1 MAQLIC
7 PSCGEAAPAGERIC
21 PNCIVRIP
29 EAASAAPADATEQTP
44 VVASERLAAFLGQVP
59 APAPSPAPAADV
71 PRAAGRS
78 DCTDPDCVHGGRVPA
93 GRCSSCGRRGSAA
106 PLVRFRK
113 SGESAI
119 LQTEAIPAGET
130 LRVGRVDSP
139 LAQPLV
145 PFGNISRRH
154 AVITN
159 DNGTL
164 TITDTSSANGT
175 FVNSTRIR
183 PGERRTLRHGD
194 TVRFASNLEAQVD
207 LNGGS
212 C

>member
-1 MAQLIC
+1 M
-7 PSCGEAAPAGERIC
+7 
-21 PNCIVRIP
+21 
-29 EAASAAPADATEQTP
+29 
-44 VVASERLAAFLGQVP
+44 
-59 APAPSPAPAADV
+59 
-71 PRAAGRS
+71 
-78 DCTDPDCVHGGRVPA
+78 
-93 GRCSSCGRRGSAA
+93 
-106 PLVRFRK
+106 
-113 SGESAI
+113 
-119 LQTEAIPAGET
+119 
-130 LRVGRVDSP
+130 
-139 LAQPLV
+139 
-145 PFGNISRRH
+145 
-154 AVITN
+154 ITN